1 MPKNKS
7 QKVKWVNNQT
17 MVVGLDIG
25 KRSIYGHFRA
35 PNGQELKSFEF
46 SNSRPGVE
54 TFWRKLCDF
63 KQAHQLS
70 EVIVGFESSG
80 PYAEPIVHFLKQ
92 RPVQLVQ
99 INPLHSKRL
108 KELTGNSP
116 NKTDRKDPRVIAD
129 VIVLGHALTVVVPEG
144 AAAHLR
150 RLTQARERAVKDRT
164 VMLNRLQDLLFVVFP
179 ELSRVIKKISSKT
192 GLYLA
197 ANYPTPQRIVALGV
211 EELNRVLKRV
221 SRGKLNRLAIPLYQ
235 AAEGSIGVV
244 EGCQSIEEE
253 IGHLIEKI
261 HCENAFIRHLEKQLS
276 SHLQQIPYSACLL
289 SMRGVGL
296 LTVAGLIG
304 EVGDFRNF
312 STLSEITKLA
322 GLDLFEVSSGKHKG
336 RRRIS
341 KRGRALMRKL
351 LFFAAIN
358 TVKTNGIMHATYA
371 RMVGN
376 GMPKIKALVAISRK
390 LLRVMFAL
398 TRDGSTYNENRE
410 THPYQLAA

>member
-1 MPKNKS
+1 MHENKS
-7 QKVKWVNNQT
+7 QKFKRVNTQT

-25 KRSIYGHFRA
+25 KGSIYGYFRA
-35 PNGQELKSFEF
+35 PDGKELKSFEF
-46 SNSRPGVE
+46 SNSRQGVE
-54 TFWRKLCDF
+54 KFWVKLCDF
-63 KQAHQLS
+63 KQVHRLS
-70 EVIVGFESSG
+70 EVVVGFESSG

-92 RPVQLVQ
+92 RPVKLVQ

-108 KELTGNSP
+108 KELTDNSP

-129 VIVLGHALTVVVPEG
+129 VIALGHALTVVVPEG

-150 RLTQARERAVKDRT
+150 RLTQARERAIKDRT
-164 VMLNRLQDLLFVVFP
+164 AMLNQLQDLLFVVFP
-179 ELSRVIKKISSKT
+179 EFSKVIKKISGKAA
-192 GLYLA
+192 LYLA

-211 EELNRVLKRV
+211 EELNRIMKRI

-253 IGHLIEKI
+253 VGHLIEKI
-261 HCENAFIRHLEKQLS
+261 HCENAFIQRLEEQLGA
-276 SHLQQIPYSACLL
+276 HLQQIPYSACLL

-358 TVKTNGIMHATYA
+358 TVKTKGIMHAPYA
-371 RMVGN
+371 RMVES

-390 LLRVMFAL
+390 LLAVMFAL
-398 TRDGSTYNENRE
+398 ARDGSNYIEGYSNHR
-410 THPYQLAA
+410 YQQAA

>member
-1 MPKNKS
+1 MHDSKS
-7 QKVKWVNNQT
+7 QKCKRVNSQT

-25 KRSIYGHFRA
+25 KGSIYGYFRA
-35 PNGQELKSFEF
+35 PDGQELKSFEF
-46 SNSRPGVE
+46 SNSRQGVE
-54 TFWRKLCDF
+54 KFWNKLCDF
-63 KQAHQLS
+63 KQAHRLS
-70 EVIVGFESSG
+70 EVVVGFESSG

-99 INPLHSKRL
+99 INPMHSKRL
-108 KELTGNSP
+108 KELTDNSP

-164 VMLNRLQDLLFVVFP
+164 AMLNQMQDLLFVVFP
-179 ELSRVIKKISSKT
+179 EFSKVIKKISSKT

-197 ANYPTPQRIVALGV
+197 ANYPTPQRIVALGI
-211 EELNRVLKRV
+211 EELSRIMKRI
-221 SRGKLNRLAIPLYQ
+221 SRGKMNRLATPLYQ
-235 AAEGSIGVV
+235 AAERSIGVV
-244 EGCQSIEEE
+244 EGSQSIVEE

-261 HCENAFIRHLEKQLS
+261 HCENAFIQRLEKQLG

-322 GLDLFEVSSGKHKG
+322 GLDLFEMSSGQHNG
-336 RRRIS
+336 QRHIS

-358 TVKTNGIMHATYA
+358 TVKTNGIMHAPYV
-371 RMVGN
+371 RMVES

-398 TRDGSTYNENRE
+398 ARDGSMYNENRG